1 MSTRILS
8 DPRVLATLPIGITL
22 FFVLGG
28 WMLALA
34 YILIWI
40 DKIPLRLFY
49 IKTGLDAIL
58 YIEFITISTIFIGLH
73 YAPVTA
79 FLFLFLVPL
88 ALNSMRQFMMPAD
101 IGGGFIVPSFDNII
115 DGVLAAV
122 MHLMKNMGLVT
133 IMLIV
138 QAIKHPL
145 HIKFERTADP
155 SKPPEVKVIFQT
167 IFNFAIAIYLQDF
180 SVFNVS

>member
-1 MSTRILS
+1 MPARILS
-8 DPRVLATLPIGITL
+8 DPKVLATLPVGIAL
-22 FFVLGG
+22 FFLIGG

-40 DKIPLRLFY
+40 DKLPLRILY
-49 IKTGLDAIL
+49 IKTGLDAVF

-79 FLFLFLVPL
+79 FLFMFLVPL
-88 ALNSMRQFMMPAD
+88 ALNSMRQFMMPTD
-101 IGGGFIVPSFDNII
+101 IGGGFIMPSFDNII
-115 DGVLAAV
+115 DGVLAAG
-122 MHLMKNMGLVT
+122 MQLLKNMGLVT

-138 QAIKHPL
+138 QVIKHPL

-155 SKPPEVKVIFQT
+155 SKPAEVKVIFQT

>member
-1 MSTRILS
+1 MPVRILS
-8 DPRVLATLPIGITL
+8 DPRVLATLPAGIIL

-40 DKIPLRLFY
+40 DKMPLRLFY

-79 FLFLFLVPL
+79 FLFMFLVPL
-88 ALNSMRQFMMPAD
+88 ALNSIRQFMMPAD

-122 MHLMKNMGLVT
+122 MQLMKNMGLVT

-138 QAIKHPL
+138 QVIKHPL

-155 SKPPEVKVIFQT
+155 SKPPEVKVMFQT
-167 IFNFAIAIYLQDF
+167 IFKFAIAVYLQDL
-180 SVFNVS
+180 SLFNL